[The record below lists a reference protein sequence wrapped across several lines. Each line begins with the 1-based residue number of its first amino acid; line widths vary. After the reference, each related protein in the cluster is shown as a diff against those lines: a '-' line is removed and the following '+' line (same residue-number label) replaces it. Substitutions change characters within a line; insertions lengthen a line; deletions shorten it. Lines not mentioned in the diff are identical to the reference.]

1 MKWKHKNRRRV
12 FKICFGCYSVPCNRS
27 RSILSWDRLEI
38 FLDLIRFC
46 RSMKFTV
53 CLPYD
58 PWMRFFQISA
68 KSRPCIDVMTS
79 IRTGS
84 YPSWMMFP
92 GVAKSLGDSFNEPK
106 PNSRR
111 ACNRFSAFS
120 TLVSIRMSMSFVY
133 RGSRWKARA
142 NAPMMQYFTLYLFNS
157 AKNSS

>member
-84 YPSWMMFP
+84 YPSWMKSFENSTPSISPNQKVSFMGTSAIRRIRYLHTKSSAPAFP
-92 GVAKSLGDSFNEPK
+92 ASHFQ
-106 PNSRR
+106 SRGH
-111 ACNRFSAFS
+111 S
-120 TLVSIRMSMSFVY
+120 T
-133 RGSRWKARA
+133 A
-142 NAPMMQYFTLYLFNS
+142 
-157 AKNSS
+157 